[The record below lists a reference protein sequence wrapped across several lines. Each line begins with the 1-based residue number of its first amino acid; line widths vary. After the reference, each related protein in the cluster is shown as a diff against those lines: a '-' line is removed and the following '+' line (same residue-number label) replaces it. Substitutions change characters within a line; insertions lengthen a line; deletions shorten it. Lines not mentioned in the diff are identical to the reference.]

1 MLSPPNP
8 QTDTDRAYI
17 LSLSPLFRK
26 WPEDFQFPLVSVPG
40 YRPPSNTL
48 YSVIIAFIV
57 VSLTAAIVFMRF
69 WIRWKSFGSCGMDD
83 WVMVPTFLFYI
94 AFNVVNIY
102 AVFGT
107 GFGFHLY
114 DLSLKDIRSN
124 LLVTYLHVI
133 FSFAALHLCRISIQH
148 LLLRLVPPTSKTRR
162 WYLYILLTLSY
173 LFGIA
178 AVVTQIFQCGLPLSN
193 VLDFRKAFDGTCVSL
208 YSTTVYGVFMS
219 GHIILDALTL
229 FPPLYILIKLPTMS
243 KSKKYNLSFLLMLG
257 GITMIL
263 SALKPFVFYRR
274 MMDSFDITWTSTH
287 VGFIGI
293 IELSLAII
301 VASLP
306 ALNRHIMKFKKRWF
320 GNGDEAP
327 RIRTLSARFG
337 VIRFS
342 RKERA
347 RRGPPKSLSY
357 TTTDVTLTNNKD
369 TTHSYLELGDMRS
382 EEQLHNPVMDD
393 VEKGEGGITV
403 ARDFQV
409 TSQRISTIEEY
420 DMDMRDPSR
429 CDNSSSAESE
439 AVVIVPPP
447 KARFSNISRY

>member
-8 QTDTDRAYI
+8 QTDADRAFI
-17 LSLSPLFRK
+17 LSLTPLFRE
-26 WPEDFQFPLVSVPG
+26 WPENFEFPLVTVPG
-40 YRPPSNTL
+40 YKPPSNTL

-57 VSLTAAIVFMRF
+57 VSLTASIVLTRF
-69 WIRWKSFGSCGMDD
+69 WIRWKSLGTCGMDD

-114 DLSLKDIRSN
+114 DLSVIDIRGN

-133 FSFAALHLCRISIQH
+133 FSFASLHLCRISIQH
-148 LLLRLVPPTSKTRR
+148 LLLRLTPPTSRTRR
-162 WYLYILLTLSY
+162 WYLYVLLTLSY

-193 VLDFRKAFDGTCVSL
+193 VLNIRKAFDGTCVSL
-208 YSTTVYGVFMS
+208 YSTTVYGVFMT
-219 GHIILDALTL
+219 GHILLDALTL
-229 FPPLYILIKLPTMS
+229 FPPIYILVKLPTMS
-243 KSKKYNLSFLLMLG
+243 KAKKYNLSFLLLLG
-257 GITMIL
+257 VITMIL

-274 MMDSFDITWTSTH
+274 MMKSYDITWTSTH

-306 ALNRHIMKFKKRWF
+306 ALNRHIMKFKKKWF
-320 GNGDEAP
+320 GDGNEVS
-327 RIRTLSARFG
+327 RFQTLSLKFG
-337 VIRFS
+337 VIRFT
-342 RKERA
+342 RKEKT
-347 RRGPPKSLSY
+347 RRGPPKSLGLSY
-357 TTTDVTLTNNKD
+357 TTTGATLTTGGD
-369 TTHSYLELGDMRS
+369 VMHSYLELGDMKS
-382 EEQLHNPVMDD
+382 EEQLRCPSTED
-393 VEKGEGGITV
+393 VEKGETRITV

-409 TSQRISTIEEY
+409 TSQRISTIQEEGV
-420 DMDMRDPSR
+420 DLRQPSR
-429 CDNSSSAESE
+429 SASVSSELEPITPVPRARLSGNS
-439 AVVIVPPP
+439 
-447 KARFSNISRY
+447 R

>member
-8 QTDTDRAYI
+8 QTDADRAYI
-17 LSLSPLFRK
+17 LSMSPLFRK
-26 WPEDFQFPLVSVPG
+26 WPENFEFPLVTVPG

-48 YSVIIAFIV
+48 YSVIISFII
-57 VSLTAAIVFMRF
+57 VSITAAIVVARF
-69 WIRWKSFGSCGMDD
+69 WARWRSLGTCGMDD

-114 DLSLKDIRSN
+114 DLSLKDIRGN

-148 LLLRLVPPTSKTRR
+148 LLLRLTPLTSRTRR

-173 LFGIA
+173 LFGTA

-193 VLDFRKAFDGTCVSL
+193 VLNFRKAFDGTCVSL
-208 YSTTVYGVFMS
+208 YSTTVYGVFMT
-219 GHIILDALTL
+219 GHILLDALTL
-229 FPPLYILIKLPTMS
+229 FPPIYILIKLPTMS
-243 KSKKYNLSFLLMLG
+243 KSNKYNLTFLLMLG

-274 MMDSFDITWTSTH
+274 MMNSYDITWTSTH

-293 IELSLAII
+293 IELSLALI

-306 ALNRHIMKFKKRWF
+306 ALNRHIIKFKKKLF
-320 GNGDEAP
+320 GDGGGASKFQ
-327 RIRTLSARFG
+327 TLSMKFG
-337 VIRFS
+337 VIRFT
-342 RKERA
+342 
-347 RRGPPKSLSY
+347 RRDKTRRSPPKSLSY
-357 TTTDVTLTNNKD
+357 TTTGATLTANKD
-369 TTHSYLELGDMRS
+369 VMHSYLELGDMKS
-382 EEQLHNPVMDD
+382 EEQLRCPS
-393 VEKGEGGITV
+393 VEDIERGITV
-403 ARDFQV
+403 ERDFHV
-409 TSQRISTIEEY
+409 TSQRISAIQEEIIGPRQPFRSRS
-420 DMDMRDPSR
+420 MPS
-429 CDNSSSAESE
+429 ATSE
-439 AVVIVPPP
+439 VFVVVPPP
-447 KARFSNISRY
+447 KARLSA